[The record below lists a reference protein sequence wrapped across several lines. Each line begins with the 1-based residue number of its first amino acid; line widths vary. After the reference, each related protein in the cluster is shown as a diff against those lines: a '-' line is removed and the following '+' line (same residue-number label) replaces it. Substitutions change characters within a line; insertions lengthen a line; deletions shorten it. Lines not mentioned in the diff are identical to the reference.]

1 MKFLPNVEIILSPE
15 SQTNNKSRV
24 TIGITGNIG
33 SGKSTVTSILGGYGF
48 GVIDADYLGKLVVDK
63 STTFQKWLRQRYG
76 DHIFTDGILD
86 RSALGRIVFR
96 DKKARDDL
104 NMEIWP
110 YISDLLDSNISD
122 IRLSG
127 KTPVVDA
134 AMIFERNNLDRY
146 DIIISVVADP
156 ILAAKRAAK
165 RMNLTFDEIMDRYKM
180 QLPVEEKV
188 SRADIVIWNEGNLSE
203 LEESVSKIFKE
214 KLSIYL

>member
-1 MKFLPNVEIILSPE
+1 MTFTETILSLK
-15 SQTNNKSRV
+15 SQTGNKNSV

-33 SGKSTVTSILGGYGF
+33 GGKSTVSKILGTKGF
-48 GVIDADYLGKLVVDK
+48 AIIDADYLGKLVVDK

-76 DHIFTDGILD
+76 EHIFTDGILD

-96 DKKARDDL
+96 DNKARDDL
-104 NMEIWP
+104 NMAIWP

-122 IRLSG
+122 IRFSG
-127 KTPVVDA
+127 KTPIVDA

-146 DIIISVVADP
+146 NIIISVVADP
-156 ILAAKRAAK
+156 ILAARRASK

-180 QLPVEEKV
+180 QLPIEEKV
-188 SRADIVIWNEGNLSE
+188 SRADIVIWNEGSLSE
-203 LEESVSKIFKE
+203 LEKNVSKIFEE